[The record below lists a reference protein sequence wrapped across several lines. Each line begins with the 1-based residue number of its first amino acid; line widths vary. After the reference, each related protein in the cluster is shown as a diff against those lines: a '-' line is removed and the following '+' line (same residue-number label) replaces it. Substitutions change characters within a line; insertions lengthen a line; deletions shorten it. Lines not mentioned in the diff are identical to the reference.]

1 MEKIKP
7 FLMVVVIVA
16 LIYTGIKL
24 VPPFFN
30 DWQFQ
35 DFIEGEA
42 RIDTYNVKPESEI
55 RKDVYR
61 SARDND
67 IPIGEDKV
75 VDKRA
80 NATILIEAK
89 YSVHID
95 LPGYP
100 LDLQFSPS
108 SSNKNPV
115 VR

>member
-1 MEKIKP
+1 MDKIKP
-7 FLMVVVIVA
+7 VLIVLVIA
-16 LIYTGIKL
+16 AIIYVGVKV

-42 RIDTYNVKPESEI
+42 RIDTYNTKPEADI
-55 RKDVYR
+55 RKDVMKA
-61 SARDND
+61 AREND
-67 IPIGEDKV
+67 IPITDDQLEVQRG
-75 VDKRA
+75 
-80 NATILIEAK
+80 NGTILIGAK

-100 LDLQFSPS
+100 LDLQFNPS
-108 SSNKNPV
+108 SSNKNTV